1 MFFLSYAKHTTQN
14 TKVNKNLAFKH
25 KYANFAELQKGFTMQ
40 LTGPEILARMND
52 IKKIHNPDIVIVPF
66 DHRCLG
72 SNSYDLHLGDTLLV
86 YKHTIPTG
94 MKPAIEYKGNISLHK
109 MRDWFETTV
118 AYNNFKNDYYEFDAM
133 NPKFLID
140 PTNRAHHET
149 ISIKIPETG
158 LILSPHIGYLGTTLE
173 YTETR
178 NLFPYIDGK
187 SSIGRNFILNHHT
200 AGRGDDGFCGQWTLE
215 IKTLYP
221 TVVYPYMRIGQ
232 IYYEKISGH
241 RLPYNKNPN
250 SHYNNQSGP
259 TAAAIVPIDKFLK
272 DKIR

>member
-1 MFFLSYAKHTTQN
+1 
-14 TKVNKNLAFKH
+14 
-25 KYANFAELQKGFTMQ
+25 MQ
-40 LTGPEILARMND
+40 LTGPEIYERMNN
-52 IKKIHNPDIVIVPF
+52 IKKIHQPDIVIRPF
-66 DHRCLG
+66 DIKCLG

-86 YKHTIPTG
+86 YKHTIPRG
-94 MKPAIEYKGNISLHK
+94 MKPAIEYQGNAKLHSL
-109 MRDWFETTV
+109 RDWFENTV
-118 AYNNFKNDYYEFDAM
+118 AYDNFKRDYYEYDAM
-133 NPKFLID
+133 NPTFLID
-140 PTNRAHHET
+140 PTNPAHHET

-215 IKTLYP
+215 IRTLYP

-241 RLPYNKNPN
+241 RLPYDTNTN

-272 DKIR
+272 DNIR

>member
-1 MFFLSYAKHTTQN
+1 
-14 TKVNKNLAFKH
+14 
-25 KYANFAELQKGFTMQ
+25 MQ
-40 LTGPEILARMND
+40 LTGLEILRHIENTD
-52 IKKIHNPDIVIVPF
+52 KKENPDIVIKPF
-66 DHRCLG
+66 DRRCLG

-86 YKHTIPTG
+86 YKHTIPNG
-94 MKPAIEYKGNISLHK
+94 MKPAIEYKGAASLHS
-109 MRDWFETTV
+109 MRDWFETTI
-118 AYNNFKNDYYEFDAM
+118 AYENFRREYYDFDAM

-140 PTNRAHHET
+140 PTNPQHHET
-149 ISIKIPETG
+149 IAIKIPETG

-221 TVVYPYMRIGQ
+221 TVVYPLMRIGQ
-232 IYYEKISGH
+232 IYYDKISGDCE
-241 RLPYNKNPN
+241 PYDKNPS
-250 SHYNNQSGP
+250 SHYNRQFGP
-259 TAAAIVPIDKFLK
+259 TAAAIVPIDKFLQEE
-272 DKIR
+272 KIR